1 MKLSYKIIIGIA
13 IGIIAIFAIMIAVVL
28 VVSVNTMS
36 QFEDEF
42 VERAIEIRELN
53 DAQII
58 ENVNLDEEQVQER
71 MVQPTTI
78 LPSTPDCDKSYPD
91 FCIVPYPP
99 DLDCEEIP
107 ASNFRVMGDDPH
119 GLGAD
124 YDGIGCEVGS
134 PSSPVPTAS
143 SDPVPAAQKIIVIH
157 HTLMSA

>member
-119 GLGAD
+119 GLDAD
-124 YDGIGCEVGS
+124 YDGIGCES
-134 PSSPVPTAS
+134 
-143 SDPVPAAQKIIVIH
+143 
-157 HTLMSA
+157 